1 MSESYLCFTMLSS
14 AEGFRDIRR
23 RANDYRVIKR
33 TKGHQEFLTVLVLI
47 VIACYRFAAGI
58 RVIKDSAHLQVDYL
72 VDKMCYRLGTDQ
84 SSPLGEMILNLERLI
99 ARRIFVLI
107 Y

>member
-1 MSESYLCFTMLSS
+1 MLSS

-33 TKGHQEFLTVLVLI
+33 TKGYQEFLTIVVLI

-58 RVIKDSAHLQVDYL
+58 NAENSGHLQVDYL
-72 VDKMCYRLGTDQ
+72 IDKMCYRLGADQ
-84 SSPLGEMILNLERLI
+84 SSPLGEMILNLEKLI
-99 ARRIFVLI
+99 ARHIFVLI
-107 Y
+107 D